1 MMKSFAYV
9 RPATLDEATARL
21 AKPGARACAGGTD
34 LLGCLRDEVFE
45 ADTVVSLGALARA
58 GQGIPKGITS
68 AGGGLSIGALTTL
81 AEIARDDRIRA
92 SYTALAEG
100 AGAAASP
107 QLRNQGTLGGN
118 LCQRPRCWF
127 YRGGYPCA
135 RKGGDTCFAVDGD
148 NRNHCILGG
157 GPCLIVHPSDTA
169 PALVALGAAARIAG
183 PNGGGR
189 TVPLDA
195 FFVLPAQDATRE
207 NVLQP
212 GEVIVEVSLP
222 AAPTRSTYRK
232 ARARRSWDFALAGA
246 AVALTMKGDRVERA
260 RVVLSGVAP
269 MPWRAK
275 ASEAA
280 LVGNDLDAKTIRR
293 AAVAAVEGADPMTDN
308 AYKVALTRGVV
319 EDALAAV
326 LGA

>member
-1 MMKSFAYV
+1 MMRNFAYV
-9 RPATLDEATARL
+9 RPTSLDDATTRL

-45 ADTVVSLGALARA
+45 ADTIVSLGALARA
-58 GQGIPKGITS
+58 GQGIAQGISS
-68 AGGGLSIGALTTL
+68 AGAGLSIGALTTL
-81 AEIARDDRIRA
+81 AELARDERIRT
-92 SYTALAEG
+92 SYTALSEG

-127 YRGGYPCA
+127 YRGEYPCA
-135 RKGGDTCFAVDGD
+135 RKGGDTCFAIHGD
-148 NRNHCILGG
+148 NRYHCIFGG
-157 GPCLIVHPSDTA
+157 GPCFIVHPSDTA
-169 PALVALGAAARIAG
+169 PALVALGAVARIAG
-183 PNGGGR
+183 PGGR
-189 TVPLDA
+189 ARSVPLEE
-195 FFVLPAQDATRE
+195 FFVLPAQNVTRE
-207 NVLQP
+207 NVLEP

-222 AAPTRSTYRK
+222 AAPARSAYRK

-246 AVALTMKGDRVERA
+246 AVALTMKGDKVERA

-269 MPWRAK
+269 VPWRAK

-280 LVGNDLDAKTIRR
+280 LAGSALDARAVRR

-308 AYKVALTRGVV
+308 AYKVALTRGIV
-319 EDALAAV
+319 EEALTAL